1 MPLEAV
7 PDPQTSIYEKVI
19 EHDELAKLLVR
30 RDTLAAEKSLAT
42 AKHREVDDA
51 AKGLIATLDLGDGA
65 TVRVGD
71 HLITRNLTKSAD
83 VSFTRNAGVRYGIK
97 LFGGDES

>member
-1 MPLEAV
+1 MAV
-7 PDPQTSIYEKVI
+7 SKDAQTSIYEKVI
-19 EHDELAKLLVR
+19 EHEELSKLLAR
-30 RDTLAAEKSLAT
+30 RDALAAEKSLAV
-42 AKHREVDDA
+42 ARHREVDDA

-71 HLITRNLTKSAD
+71 HLITRNVTKAAD

-97 LFGGDES
+97 LFTEDAS